1 MGSNYPPEAN
11 TVLSAVDSMTRPFGS
26 LKSDAG
32 AALLLALWALF
43 LLSAMV
49 IAWALNINSRLAVS
63 SNANRVLEAEA
74 MACSGADVALSREI
88 SPSSPN
94 LHRQIGDGESYD
106 VQITGECGRLNLNF
120 FTQGENPNKLRILRQ
135 YLNLK
140 GIDLN
145 DLDVMMDSLL
155 DWVSQNRGLQHLNA
169 CPETDDYHPP
179 HAGRLDS
186 VEELKK
192 ICGWAEFTSK
202 PGWDDDFTVVGSCGA
217 IDLAWASRDVL
228 RALPGLSD
236 DAVDRFLQLR
246 RGPDGIDGTD
256 DDFQFVATGGTSVPP
271 EAQAALG
278 LNPQQFQQIQALV
291 QFKGPVMHI
300 VSVGK
305 SGEVRRSVEMV
316 VLKQVVPAGPTSP
329 REAAGG
335 KAEQN
340 GSWNVRKLQTL
351 DEAVPLLAATD
362 DFVLGLPV
370 SAVLAQRFRLP
381 SVDPAEFPEMIRIQ
395 IEKLL

>member
-1 MGSNYPPEAN
+1 MKGPPEK
-11 TVLSAVDSMTRPFGS
+11 
-26 LKSDAG
+26 LKSDRG

-49 IAWALNINSRLAVS
+49 IAWALSINSRLVVS
-63 SNANRVLEAEA
+63 SNANRVLAAEA
-74 MACSGADVALSREI
+74 MAASGAEVALCREVT
-88 SPSSPN
+88 PSSPN
-94 LHRQIGDGESYD
+94 LHRQLGNGESYD

-120 FTQGENPNKLRILRQ
+120 LLQGEDPNKLRVLRR

-145 DLDVMMDSLL
+145 DLDTMMDSLL

-179 HAGRLDS
+179 HAGQLFS
-186 VEELKK
+186 VDELKK
-192 ICGWAEFTSK
+192 VCGWEEFTSK
-202 PGWDDDFTVVGSCGA
+202 PGWEQDFTVVGNCGP

-228 RALPGLSD
+228 RALPGLGD
-236 DAVDRFLQLR
+236 DGVDRFLQLR
-246 RGPDGIDGTD
+246 QGPDGIDGTA
-256 DDFQFVATGGTSVPP
+256 DDFQFVTTGGSSVPP

-305 SGEVRRSVEMV
+305 SGEVTRSVEMV
-316 VLKQVVPAGPTSP
+316 VLKQVVSGGPT
-329 REAAGG
+329 AG
-335 KAEQN
+335 
-340 GSWNVRKLQTL
+340 ST
-351 DEAVPLLAATD
+351 T
-362 DFVLGLPV
+362 
-370 SAVLAQRFRLP
+370 VLAVGRP
-381 SVDPAEFPEMIRIQ
+381 Q
-395 IEKLL
+395 IFSWKEL